1 MEGKMFRALVISTV
15 IVAIAVSAVEQL
27 LRIIG
32 KWVSH
37 RFLNDERH
45 GIA

>member
-1 MEGKMFRALVISTV
+1 MFRALVISTV

-32 KWVSH
+32 KWVSQ
-37 RFLNDERH
+37 RFLNDESH